1 MIYEERSC
9 RLCGGILDSILDL
22 GELALSDFVEKDK
35 PLQRA
40 PLDLCACVD
49 CTLVQLRHTTNP
61 DLMFRKYWYL
71 SSINETMRDELADI
85 VQKAL
90 ELVPLER
97 GDVVVDV
104 GANDGTLLSAYPE
117 GIVRIGYE
125 PALNLQE
132 ALRQHAT
139 ITVPRYFPDTGGRL
153 MNTFERQV
161 KILTS
166 IAMFYDLDEPKHFV
180 DAVARALHPNGV
192 WIVQFQDLDQMTKA
206 TAFDNI
212 CHEHLVYY
220 SLETFEDLIFRSG
233 LKVVKAERRAING
246 GSYRL
251 YVRHYQ
257 HDADP
262 SVDAL
267 RHIES
272 GCQEWTRFYHFGW
285 AAGEVKKQIRGTL
298 THLLATGK
306 TVDIYGASTKFNTLA
321 QWCGIDGELVRQA
334 WERSPA
340 KFGLRTVTGIPIV
353 NEVEGRLDPPDA
365 LFVGIWQFR
374 DAILKREASYL
385 AGDGRRAF
393 IFPLPHVEIVMED
406 DGSAD

>member
-1 MIYEERSC
+1 
-9 RLCGGILDSILDL
+9 
-22 GELALSDFVEKDK
+22 
-35 PLQRA
+35 
-40 PLDLCACVD
+40 
-49 CTLVQLRHTTNP
+49 
-61 DLMFRKYWYL
+61 
-71 SSINETMRDELADI
+71 
-85 VQKAL
+85 
-90 ELVPLER
+90 
-97 GDVVVDV
+97 
-104 GANDGTLLSAYPE
+104 
-117 GIVRIGYE
+117 
-125 PALNLQE
+125 
-132 ALRQHAT
+132 
-139 ITVPRYFPDTGGRL
+139 
-153 MNTFERQV
+153 
-161 KILTS
+161 
-166 IAMFYDLDEPKHFV
+166 
-180 DAVARALHPNGV
+180 
-192 WIVQFQDLDQMTKA
+192 MTKA

-285 AAGEVKKQIRGTL
+285 AAEEVKKQIRGTL
-298 THLLATGK
+298 THLISCGK

-353 NEVEGRLDPPDA
+353 NEVE
-365 LFVGIWQFR
+365 
-374 DAILKREASYL
+374 
-385 AGDGRRAF
+385 
-393 IFPLPHVEIVMED
+393 
-406 DGSAD
+406 